1 MRLQG
6 DSMTRTGLFRIVALS
21 LIVMSSCPGCGS
33 DDDRGLDTGLSD
45 TDSPDIDGSSGLDCR
60 IEGLP
65 IDCSTAL
72 FLTHQGIAGDSAR
85 AKCHF
90 VCENGLEAGENGLA
104 GSWCDVACDSCI
116 SIHGLT
122 CDDCNLL
129 SEDEGVPQCP

>member
-1 MRLQG
+1 MC
-6 DSMTRTGLFRIVALS
+6 RTGLAGFAAPA
-21 LIVMSSCPGCGS
+21 LIVMCVQFGCGS
-33 DDDRGLDTGLSD
+33 EEDRGLDTGLV
-45 TDSPDIDGSSGLDCR
+45 DSESSDIDGSSGLDCR
-60 IEGLP
+60 IEGQL
-65 IDCSTAL
+65 IDCSAA
-72 FLTHQGIAGDSAR
+72 FVLTHQEIAGDSAR